1 MPWDEDKSAWASS
14 AAVGNVTGSAAAT
27 YGVAEQ
33 ALINSLVTQL
43 NAALAALRDAGI
55 IALD

>member
-1 MPWDEDKSAWASS
+1 MPFDEDKGSWATADAIS
-14 AAVGNVTGSAAAT
+14 NVIGTAAAT
-27 YGVAEQ
+27 YGTPEQ
-33 ALINSLVTQL
+33 AILNDTVAKL